1 MDVRTAVL
9 QRLVT
14 PGADTRFNAA
24 YLVNPIAQQVGCR
37 PHEVWEALW
46 GLVGDGLI
54 YLDTAGQGSSTDNW
68 QWRPS
73 KFGIQAATS
82 GSWEPRDP
90 EGYLRRLRRFE
101 PAIDK
106 GALLYV
112 EEALRAFNAR
122 CYLATSVMLG
132 VAAERV
138 FNGLAEAFV
147 AANPTTTTKLR
158 DAMNNP
164 RSSQYTR
171 FEELRK
177 ALDPIR
183 AQLPSGLADPLTLD
197 AVADLLRITRNEAG
211 HPSGKQIDEDTAY
224 THLQMGARYLQK
236 MTELRVHFEGPA
248 ASTA

>member
-1 MDVRTAVL
+1 MAVL

-14 PGADTRFNAA
+14 PHTDCRFNPA

-54 YLDTAGQGSSTDNW
+54 YLDTAGQGSGTDNW

-73 KFGIQAATS
+73 QIGIKAATS
-82 GSWEPRDP
+82 GGWEPRDP
-90 EGYLRRLRRFE
+90 EGYLRRLRRFK
-101 PAIDK
+101 PPIDE
-106 GALLYV
+106 GSLLYV

-147 AANPTTTTKLR
+147 AANPTTTAKLS
-158 DAMNNP
+158 AAINNP
-164 RSSQYTR
+164 RSSQNTR

-224 THLQMGARYLQK
+224 THMQMGARYLQK
-236 MTELRVHFEGPA
+236 MTELRAYFEAQAAPA
-248 ASTA
+248 A